1 MSIIV
6 AINIAVFVGF
16 MVVLAKLTKAGF
28 SLSQQILGGLFAGV
42 IFGFGMQFFYA
53 NSPQVIQDTLTWTNV
68 VGFGYVNL
76 LRMIIMPLVLVMM
89 IAAVIRM
96 KDVAALGKVG
106 GSVIG
111 LLLGTTM
118 ISALVGISFSNI
130 FGLSMDGLTEGAREL
145 SRLGII
151 ESRQES
157 IASLGLAD
165 MLVRFIPSN
174 IFSDLT
180 GSRPTSIIAVVIF
193 GILFGISALFVAK
206 EDQKK
211 GELIVSF
218 TEMTQAIIM
227 KLVRLI
233 MLLTPYGILALMT
246 KVVAGSNG
254 SDILNLINFVIA
266 SYLAIAVMFGVHA
279 LLLRLNGV
287 NVSAYFKKV
296 WPALTFAF
304 TSRSSAATIP
314 LNVEIQVKKLKV
326 PQSIANLSA
335 SLGATIGQNGCAGIY
350 PAMLAAMIAP
360 SMGINPM
367 DPMFILSLVGI
378 VTISSFG
385 VAGVG
390 GGATF
395 AALIVLPAM
404 GFPVALVAL
413 LISIEPLID
422 MARTAL
428 NVNGAMTAGVLTDRF
443 LTVEDDLSIKSNIKN
458 GEPKTVTE

>member
-1 MSIIV
+1 MLEVIL
-6 AINIAVFVGF
+6 NIFIFALL
-16 MVVLAKLTKAGF
+16 VLFIARQMQSGLT
-28 SLSQQILGGLFAGV
+28 LSKQILLGLFLGV
-42 IFGFGMQFFYA
+42 FFGLA
-53 NSPQVIQDTLTWTNV
+53 LQVIYSNHSLVIQETLVWTNV
-68 VGFGYVNL
+68 IGSSYVNL
-76 LRMIIMPLVLVMM
+76 LRMVIMPLVLTMM
-89 IAAVIRM
+89 IAAVVKM

-106 GSVIG
+106 FSVVLI
-111 LLLGTTM
+111 LLGTTM
-118 ISALVGISFSNI
+118 ISALVGIGVSNL

-145 SRLGII
+145 SRASSLTT
-151 ESRQES
+151 RQES

-180 GSRPTSIIAVVIF
+180 GARPTSVIAVVIF
-193 GILFGISALFVAK
+193 GILFGIAALMVAK
-206 EDQKK
+206 EDQEKA
-211 GELIVSF
+211 ESITSF
-218 TEMTQAIIM
+218 IDTTQAIIM
-227 KLVRLI
+227 KLVRMI

-246 KVVAGSNG
+246 KVVAGSDA
-254 SDILNLINFVIA
+254 SDILDLISFVLA
-266 SYLAIAVMFGVHA
+266 SYFAIFIMFMVHA
-279 LLLRLNGV
+279 SLLKLNGV
-287 NVSAYFKKV
+287 NVVQYFKNI
-296 WPALTFAF
+296 WPVLTFAF

-314 LNVEIQVKKLKV
+314 LNVETQVDKLKV

-360 SMGINPM
+360 SMGVNPM
-367 DPMFILSLVGI
+367 DPMFILSLVMV

-385 VAGVG
+385 IAGVG

-395 AALIVLPAM
+395 AALVVLPAM

-428 NVNGAMTAGVLTDRF
+428 NVNGSIMAGVITGRRVN
-443 LTVEDDLSIKSNIKN
+443 VE
-458 GEPKTVTE
+458 